1 MYAIKEWIRALRKRE
16 NIRIREL
23 YFNNL
28 KIDIFIT
35 MNIKQ
40 SRHIADLFYSRER
53 DGKDPKICG

>member
-1 MYAIKEWIRALRKRE
+1 MYAIKEWIRALQKRE
-16 NIRIREL
+16 NISIKEL

-40 SRHIADLFYSRER
+40 SRHIADLFYSREQN
-53 DGKDPKICG
+53 GKDPKICG